1 MGLFLWLYICAGF
14 CNHIIVCL
22 WGHEIL
28 RGILTCIWIAANCV
42 GPPLKKILRHLTPHW
57 FQHPVHPT
65 GSGPQSLA
73 AEIQST
79 DVCTWLQERCQLQ
92 WARVMLPQQF
102 LSCHCRA
109 VPLLPCCRGSACMEN
124 PPLLSDSVLVI
135 LFFTNRRWLS
145 LQFAQQLI
153 VPLTLSCL
161 SAAG

>member
-1 MGLFLWLYICAGF
+1 MHLDCSK
-14 CNHIIVCL
+14 
-22 WGHEIL
+22 L
-28 RGILTCIWIAANCV
+28 RGSSI
-42 GPPLKKILRHLTPHW
+42 KKILRRLAPHW

-65 GSGPQSLA
+65 GPGPQSLA

-79 DVCTWLQERCQLQ
+79 DVCTWLQERCQPQ

-109 VPLLPCCRGSACMEN
+109 VPLLPCCRGSTCMEN

-153 VPLTLSCL
+153 VPLWVVWVDSDRTGYQTPPGPNIHLR
-161 SAAG
+161 AYRV